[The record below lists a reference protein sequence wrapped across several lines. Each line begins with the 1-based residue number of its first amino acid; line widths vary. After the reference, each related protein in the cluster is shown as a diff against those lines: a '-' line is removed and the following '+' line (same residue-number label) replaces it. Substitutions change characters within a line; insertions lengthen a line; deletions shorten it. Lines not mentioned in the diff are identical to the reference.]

1 MVHATND
8 EPQFQSQIT
17 TYWNRRSNGYDS
29 HPNHG
34 FRGDQEKDSWL
45 ITLRGLLP
53 LPPLDILDVGTG
65 TGFLALLLSELGHRV
80 IAIDLAED
88 MLNIARLKATDSDL
102 RFEIGDASD
111 PGFRP
116 ASFDAITNRHLLWT
130 LLDPQR
136 TFTNWYRLLRPGGRI
151 IAIDSIAPSPR
162 VANSPAPYSEELL
175 RALPLRHP
183 GTTETAL
190 RMLES
195 ACFRDV
201 TTKPLDELHRLRVEL
216 DPDHEP
222 PLLYAFVAVRAMSNI
237 PP

>member
-1 MVHATND
+1 MMHVTND
-8 EPQFQSQIT
+8 EQQFQSQIT
-17 TYWNRRSNGYDS
+17 DYWNSRSEGYDS

-34 FRGDQEKDSWL
+34 FRGDQEKDAWL
-45 ITLRGLLP
+45 TTLRDLLP
-53 LPPLDILDVGTG
+53 PPLDILDVGTG
-65 TGFLALLLSELGHRV
+65 TGFLASLLSELGHRV
-80 IAIDLAED
+80 IGIDLAED
-88 MLNIARLKATDSDL
+88 MLNIARRKASGGDL
-102 RFEIGDASD
+102 RYEIGDASN

-130 LLDPQR
+130 LLDPQT
-136 TFTNWYRLLRPGGRI
+136 TFTNWYRLLCPSGRI

-162 VANSPAPYSEELL
+162 IANSPAPYAEELL

-183 GTTETAL
+183 GTTETTL

-201 TTKPLDELHRLRVEL
+201 TAKPLDELHRLRLEL

-222 PLLYAFVAVRAMSNI
+222 PLMYVFLAVRAASNV
-237 PP
+237 PA